1 MPTVRYIGKWPTT
14 RSPAGSFVRGEAQFM
29 SQEHLDAQRH
39 RLTGPDFEI
48 LDDANTPSPE
58 TDSPAVSE
66 DVGPVGDPDTSWV
79 RRDIIAWLGERDITV
94 RAGLTKAQL
103 LARVEEHLNPAP
115 TEEVMDEAPSA
126 PIEEDMESDE

>member
-1 MPTVRYIGKWPTT
+1 
-14 RSPAGSFVRGEAQFM
+14 
-29 SQEHLDAQRH
+29 
-39 RLTGPDFEI
+39 
-48 LDDANTPSPE
+48 
-58 TDSPAVSE
+58 
-66 DVGPVGDPDTSWV
+66 VGPVGDPDTSWV

-126 PIEEDMESDE
+126 PTEEDTESDE